1 VPDRSDEAGNVLNI
15 ESVRLEAFVLQVR
28 RPSVAAAAA
37 ARVRADNELI
47 GVFPAIAVGV
57 QWRAG
62 APDWPRRQLQRQDQS
77 SAYQSC
83 CT

>member
-1 VPDRSDEAGNVLNI
+1 
-15 ESVRLEAFVLQVR
+15 LEAFVLQVR

-62 APDWPRRQLQRQDQS
+62 APDWPRRQLQRQD
-77 SAYQSC
+77 
-83 CT
+83 